1 MLSWLRRRHVRPK
14 EVEAEADALIRSL
27 GMAAYSAARR
37 REHEASSDA
46 LAKYWNR
53 VALAVAHKTG
63 KRIGLD
69 TSTRMAM
76 NAIFA
81 PDREPAAARKPQLSQ
96 GDELKRVL
104 APRLQP
110 FRVQFVGAAADR
122 GPTTLNEV
130 EVQAADVPAAI
141 IAAANLP
148 WSPRTIELRI
158 LDREGRE
165 VFSRHR
171 AERH

>member
-69 TSTRMAM
+69 TST
-76 NAIFA
+76 
-81 PDREPAAARKPQLSQ
+81 PHGDRRHFRARSRT
-96 GDELKRVL
+96 GC
-104 APRLQP
+104 
-110 FRVQFVGAAADR
+110 G
-122 GPTTLNEV
+122 T
-130 EVQAADVPAAI
+130 QASAQ
-141 IAAANLP
+141 
-148 WSPRTIELRI
+148 S
-158 LDREGRE
+158 G
-165 VFSRHR
+165 
-171 AERH
+171 

>member
-1 MLSWLRRRHVRPK
+1 MLSWLRRQHVRPE

-27 GMAAYSAARR
+27 GMAAYSAVRR

-46 LAKYWNR
+46 PAKYWNH

-69 TSTRMAM
+69 TSTRMAL
-76 NAIFA
+76 NAFFA
-81 PDREPAAARKPQLSQ
+81 PDREPAAARKPQLCQ
-96 GDELKRVL
+96 GDEHKRTL
-104 APRLQP
+104 LPQRLQH

-148 WSPRTIELRI
+148 WSPRLELRI

-165 VFSRHR
+165 VFGRQR
-171 AERH
+171 ADRR